1 MGDHRATEEELRES
15 GMTWTVLRNAQCADA
30 LVEAGARMPLRTPP
44 RRTARPPGVGMREQ
58 RQGPQ

>member
-15 GMTWTVLRNAQCADA
+15 GMTWTVLRNAQCTDA

-44 RRTARPPGVGMREQ
+44 AYGTPAGRRDA
-58 RQGPQ
+58 